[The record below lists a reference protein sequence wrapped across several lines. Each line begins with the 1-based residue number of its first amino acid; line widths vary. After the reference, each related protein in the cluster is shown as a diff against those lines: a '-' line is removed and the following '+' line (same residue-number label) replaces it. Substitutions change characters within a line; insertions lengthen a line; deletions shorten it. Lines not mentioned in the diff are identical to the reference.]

1 MISNVASG
9 SCVEI
14 SQKKKSRKW
23 LSKKTRLCLMKSFA
37 ENQTPSMQQINDLS
51 LKLGLEPHCVK
62 MWFRNQR
69 QMIKRKLLRR
79 DKHKE
84 LQTGKVNNRQP
95 IDPESTNNSA
105 TTVTGM
111 TQAENCEYI
120 VCALQKLLM
129 MCVGMKYYHSMKM
142 KVNYSNKQ
150 FVRCMHVI
158 KIWNVRVAV
167 LCFPTV
173 VSLLCIHTK
182 QFSYKALHT
191 WPFE

>member
-1 MISNVASG
+1 
-9 SCVEI
+9 
-14 SQKKKSRKW
+14 
-23 LSKKTRLCLMKSFA
+23 MKSFE

-120 VCALQKLLM
+120 DC
-129 MCVGMKYYHSMKM
+129 
-142 KVNYSNKQ
+142 
-150 FVRCMHVI
+150 
-158 KIWNVRVAV
+158 
-167 LCFPTV
+167 
-173 VSLLCIHTK
+173 LCITK
-182 QFSYKALHT
+182 TVDDVCWYEILSLN
-191 WPFE
+191 ENES